1 MNFRNRFATLAGSAA
16 ALAFA
21 GACNPD
27 LEVTNPNAP
36 DVARAIATPSDVRQL
51 IGSSYNTWYLAMQGC
66 LFAPCEPYTGIAT
79 GVMADNM
86 TMAFGNFG
94 ARFNG
99 QEPRLAYNN
108 SSSAADGLVASGA
121 WDGMYSALG
130 AANDGLGAI
139 NRGIR
144 VATGLSAPDETEQFK
159 AFAHMVQGLSIG
171 YVALVFDKGFVV
183 KETTEQGTAE
193 LVSYQEVNA
202 AAVESLDSTIA
213 AATGKTWSI
222 PAEFTPGVT
231 LTADRLARMANT
243 MAARQLAYVPRTSAE
258 NKAVDWARVLAYA
271 EKGISTGATPFPL
284 QIQGDFNLWFDITKG
299 YTQRAGSW
307 VRLDQRVV
315 QLADPSQ
322 PVVWT
327 SADGSAPPFP
337 SIADLRFAHG
347 TPDAAGNIT
356 QPGADFHF
364 FAVVPFA
371 LARGVYFY
379 SQWAPVRY
387 FEHSWSA
394 PAPFT
399 TVVPYVLAAENDL
412 LIAEGL
418 VRTNGD
424 KARAAA
430 LINKTRVGRGGLT
443 PLSGAS
449 SSNDLLGAIFYERD
463 VELFDTAAG
472 QAWFD
477 RRRID
482 LDITYNGVP
491 IGNTWAFRGGS
502 NLQKGTPRS
511 LPVPAKELETLAM
524 PVYTFGGAAPNPVF
538 PET

>member
-1 MNFRNRFATLAGSAA
+1 
-16 ALAFA
+16 
-21 GACNPD
+21 
-27 LEVTNPNAP
+27 
-36 DVARAIATPSDVRQL
+36 
-51 IGSSYNTWYLAMQGC
+51 
-66 LFAPCEPYTGIAT
+66 
-79 GVMADNM
+79 MADNM

-108 SSSAADGLVASGA
+108 SSSAADGEVAEGT

-144 VATGLSAPDETEQFK
+144 VATGASAPDETEQFK

-171 YVALVFDKGFVV
+171 FVALVFDKGFIVR
-183 KETTEQGTAE
+183 ESTEQGTAE
-193 LVSYQEVNA
+193 LVPYQEVNA
-202 AAVESLDSTIA
+202 AAIESLDSTIA
-213 AATGKTWSI
+213 AATGKTWTI

-243 MAARQLAYVPRTSAE
+243 MAARQLAYVPRTSTE
-258 NKAVDWARVLAYA
+258 NKAVNWGRVLSYA
-271 EKGISTGATPFPL
+271 EKGISTGATAFSL
-284 QIQGDFNLWFDITKG
+284 QIQGDNGNSWYDITKG
-299 YTQRAGSW
+299 YTGRLGSW

-315 QLADPSQ
+315 QLADPTQ

-327 SADGSAPPFP
+327 SADGSPPP
-337 SIADLRFAHG
+337 MANIVDKRFAHG
-347 TPDAAGNIT
+347 SVNAAGNI
-356 QPGADFHF
+356 QEPGADFWF
-364 FAVVPFA
+364 FGTVPFA
-371 LARGVYFY
+371 LARGVYFF

-387 FEHSWSA
+387 FEHSFSA
-394 PAPFT
+394 PAPFST
-399 TVVPYVLAAENDL
+399 LVPYVLAAENDL

-430 LINKTRVGRGGLT
+430 LINKTRVGRGGL
-443 PLSGAS
+443 PAMSGAS
-449 SSNDLLGAIFYERD
+449 SNNDLLGAIYYERD

-472 QAWFD
+472 LAWFD

-482 LDITYNGVP
+482 LDITYNGIP

-511 LPVPAKELETLAM
+511 LPVPAKELETLAL
-524 PVYTFGGAAPNPVF
+524 PVYTFGGDAPNPVF